1 MIFFLVMT
9 FFSCYTTKFVSMKNK
24 ECKVRP
30 EKISINSYE
39 PLFYPHSILES
50 KCNGSCNAINN
61 SYAKLCIHDFM
72 KT

>member
-1 MIFFLVMT
+1 
-9 FFSCYTTKFVSMKNK
+9 MKNK